1 MSNILQLLTNY
12 YKSVIESERIY
23 NEYIYLQ
30 LRKEQD
36 AEKKKVVKES
46 MDGKD
51 NTDTPN
57 PNDLVALQLQKQI
70 NKLSS
75 QIQTLTKQ
83 NDKLKETNKSQR
95 IASEEKIITLQ
106 AIVQGLQQT
115 VSTQNKI
122 NSNSNKSNN
131 TNVSTVNNHSQM
143 RTPIKSNE
151 ETCSNANHTNINN
164 NNSNG
169 HKSKFHLLS
178 PLGKSISSKSRS
190 SNHTIFDDSSSDSDD
205 DEEKYDNKC
214 NNDKRFLSSSNK
226 SNSKEIDSFILS
238 LKKYDESRLNEKLEE
253 TLNNKGKDTVITNNK
268 TNNQDKIKN
277 KKNGLSIT
285 PTKLPVKRAITN
297 DNSQNKNIITQKKS
311 TTQVLKLNEID
322 IPNLKT
328 HDSTTSKKRKLSN
341 KKIQV
346 SSDDEQLLHLE
357 SQ

>member
-1 MSNILQLLTNY
+1 MSNILQLLANY

-23 NEYIYLQ
+23 NECIYLQ

-36 AEKKKVVKES
+36 AEKKELVKKS

-95 IASEEKIITLQ
+95 TASEEKIITLQ

-151 ETCSNANHTNINN
+151 ETCSNININN
-164 NNSNG
+164 NNNNG

-178 PLGKSISSKSRS
+178 PLGKSISSRSRS

-205 DEEKYDNKC
+205 EKYDNKC

-268 TNNQDKIKN
+268 INNQDKIKN

-311 TTQVLKLNEID
+311 ATQVLKLNEID
-322 IPNLKT
+322 TPNLKT
-328 HDSTTSKKRKLSN
+328 RDSTTFKKRKLSN